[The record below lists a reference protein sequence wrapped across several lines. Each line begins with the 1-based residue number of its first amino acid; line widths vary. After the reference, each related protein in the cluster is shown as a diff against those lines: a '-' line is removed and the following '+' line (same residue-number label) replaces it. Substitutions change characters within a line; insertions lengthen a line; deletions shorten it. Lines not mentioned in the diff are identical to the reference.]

1 MKAKFALLSL
11 LCVAASGCATVD
23 LANVAGTSAV
33 AESSASPDKENVVK
47 RAASKLYAAFTTNGW
62 VANKNRKRVQSAA
75 SVLLR
80 GLDATSSSSPL
91 SAYNAASVSQN
102 QIYLDIQRAQSFV
115 SQATKAAEVYLAMAP
130 DDTNLREEL
139 ASLQEALIASRE
151 AQLVFKAALAG
162 QNTSEDTALVTF
174 VNSVDALRDVTDAY
188 GDRVRSGRT
197 LTSALQDGVM
207 Y

>member
-1 MKAKFALLSL
+1 M
-11 LCVAASGCATVD
+11 
-23 LANVAGTSAV
+23 
-33 AESSASPDKENVVK
+33 
-47 RAASKLYAAFTTNGW
+47 
-62 VANKNRKRVQSAA
+62 
-75 SVLLR
+75 
-80 GLDATSSSSPL
+80 
-91 SAYNAASVSQN
+91 
-102 QIYLDIQRAQSFV
+102 AQSFV

-162 QNTSEDTALVTF
+162 QNTSEHSVLVTF